1 MSAVVVS
8 VVGGGGDNTAGS
20 DIGAETD
27 GIGTFGIVTL
37 GDTGDVNCGG
47 DRSVVDGDAVSVG
60 NVEPGVD
67 NGELRVGVEDRD
79 IRDVNI
85 VLTFCSASSADESD
99 DADTGDARD
108 DTGEGGCV
116 TSAPRISTGSTSGC
130 ETRSTISSTGC
141 ECSMLTAIVV
151 FDEEVWVFVISFMC
165 IAVLCIFTPF
175 ED

>member
-8 VVGGGGDNTAGS
+8 VVGDGGDNTAGS
-20 DIGAETD
+20 D
-27 GIGTFGIVTL
+27 
-37 GDTGDVNCGG
+37 
-47 DRSVVDGDAVSVG
+47 
-60 NVEPGVD
+60 EPGVD

-116 TSAPRISTGSTSGC
+116 TSAPRISTGST
-130 ETRSTISSTGC
+130 
-141 ECSMLTAIVV
+141 
-151 FDEEVWVFVISFMC
+151 
-165 IAVLCIFTPF
+165 
-175 ED
+175 